1 MKKKLS
7 KEIRTDLPIIKV
19 DAKVIDLKK
28 AIEEGLAS
36 GIVENF
42 DPNMHL
48 EMLKAAKRIG
58 K

>member
-48 EMLKAAKRIG
+48 KMLKAAKRIG

>member
-42 DPNMHL
+42 DSNMHL
-48 EMLKAAKRIG
+48 KMLKAAKRIG